1 MKILL
6 TGATGLVG
14 RVLVKKLLEQ
24 KHQLHYLSTQKEKLR
39 HAPNLKGFFW
49 DPKNGI
55 MDSAAIEGVEVVIHL
70 AGATI
75 SKPWTSAYK
84 NEILS
89 SRTQSTRLLAET
101 LKGRNQKIQAF
112 IGASA
117 TGIYPSSY
125 TKFYDET
132 SNEIAAD
139 FLGNVVQKWE
149 AASVDFETFANRRVL
164 FRIGLV
170 LAKDGGVLSTL
181 SLPVKWGIGGPV
193 GSGQQW
199 QSWIHIED
207 LCALFCT
214 AVEKPW
220 HGIYNAV
227 APEVVTQKTL
237 LKTLAQ
243 QLRRP
248 LFFPP
253 VPAFALKCLMGAR
266 SSLVLNSQHVSSSR
280 LKASEFKFEYPTL
293 KSAIH
298 ALLKK

>member
-14 RVLVKKLLEQ
+14 KVLVKKLLEQ

-39 HAPNLKGFFW
+39 QAPNLKGFFW
-49 DPKNGI
+49 DPKNGV
-55 MDSAAIEGVEVVIHL
+55 MDSAALEGVEVVIHL

-89 SRTQSTRLLAET
+89 SRTQSTRLLVET

-149 AASVDFETFANRRVL
+149 AASADFETFANRRVL

-170 LAKDGGVLSTL
+170 LAKEGGVLPTL
-181 SLPVKWGIGGPV
+181 SLPVRLGIGGPI
-193 GSGQQW
+193 GNGQQW

-207 LCALFCT
+207 LCALFCK

-227 APEVVTQKTL
+227 APEVVTQKAL

-253 VPAFALKCLMGAR
+253 VPAFVLKWLMGTR
-266 SSLVLNSQHVSSSR
+266 SSLVLNSQHVSSTR

>member
-14 RVLVKKLLEQ
+14 KVLVKKLLEQ

-39 HAPNLKGFFW
+39 QAPNLKGFFW
-49 DPKNGI
+49 DPKNEV
-55 MDSAAIEGVEVVIHL
+55 MDSAALEGVEVVIHL

-132 SNEIAAD
+132 SNETATD

-149 AASVDFETFANRRVL
+149 AASADFETFANRKVL

-170 LAKDGGVLSTL
+170 LAKEGGVLPTL
-181 SLPVKWGIGGPV
+181 SLPVRLGIGGPI
-193 GSGQQW
+193 GNGQQW

-207 LCALFCT
+207 LCALFCK

-227 APEVVTQKTL
+227 APEVVTQKAL

-253 VPAFALKCLMGAR
+253 VPAFVLKWLMGAR
-266 SSLVLNSQHVSSSR
+266 SSLVLNSQHVSSTR